1 LSKYAGRS
9 PQDYEGRKAMTGP
22 EIIDV
27 ARQGILVFFKAGL
40 PVMLLGLVIGVVVS
54 LMQALTQIQEQTLV
68 YVPKIVATFI
78 GLLVFMPFMA
88 DALQSYMQEIAV
100 RIVQGGG

>member
-1 LSKYAGRS
+1 
-9 PQDYEGRKAMTGP
+9 MTGP

-27 ARQGILVFFKAGL
+27 AREGIIVFFKAGL
-40 PVMLLGLVIGVVVS
+40 PVMLLGLTIGVIVS

-78 GLLVFMPFMA
+78 GLLFFMPFMA
-88 DALQSYMQEIAV
+88 DALSAYMQQIAL
-100 RIVQGGG
+100 RIVQGGI